1 MIALNVELRINDGSE
16 RRIEDA
22 TLNAK
27 LKKDMMDL
35 NTELE
40 TNNGFE
46 CQNKNT
52 TLKVK
57 RKMRYDGYECRT
69 KDK

>member
-1 MIALNVELRINDGSE
+1 MIALNVELRTNDGFE

-22 TLNAK
+22 TLNTK
-27 LKKDMMDL
+27 LKRDMMDL
-35 NTELE
+35 NIELE

-52 TLKVK
+52 TLNVK